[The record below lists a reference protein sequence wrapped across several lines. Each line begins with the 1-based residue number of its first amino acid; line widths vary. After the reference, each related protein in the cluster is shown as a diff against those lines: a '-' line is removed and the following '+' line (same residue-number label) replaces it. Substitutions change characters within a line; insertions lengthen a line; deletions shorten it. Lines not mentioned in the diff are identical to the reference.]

1 MLAVAHLRVATRSR
15 RGPKKLRG
23 KVFGR
28 NAYLAV
34 TSKGEVLHGLLYL
47 VDEQTTDAELVAWL
61 DAELEVHDRIRPQLQ
76 LVARTVEPSID
87 GPSPNHP
94 AIAAEH
100 DDVAAELR
108 AMLETVQR
116 VPVAIQEPTVMPDVA
131 SRLSSLLER
140 TA

>member
-1 MLAVAHLRVATRSR
+1 MLTVAHLGSATRSR

-34 TSKGEVLHGLLYL
+34 TSKGEVLHGLMYV
-47 VDEQTTDAELVAWL
+47 VDDETTDAEIVAWL
-61 DAELEVHDRIRPQLQ
+61 KSELDRVDRIRPPLQ
-76 LVARTVEPSID
+76 LLARTVEASID

-94 AIAAEH
+94 AIAEETG
-100 DDVAAELR
+100 DIAAELR
-108 AMLETVQR
+108 ALLETVQR

-140 TA
+140 SA

>member
-1 MLAVAHLRVATRSR
+1 MLAVAHLGAATRSR

-34 TSKGEVLHGLLYL
+34 TSTGEVLHGMMYV
-47 VDEQTTDAELVAWL
+47 VDDHTCDAEIVAWL
-61 DAELEVHDRIRPQLQ
+61 KDELDRVDRIRPPLQ
-76 LVARTVEPSID
+76 LVARTVEASID

-94 AIAAEH
+94 AIAEETE
-100 DDVAAELR
+100 DVAAELR
-108 AMLETVQR
+108 AMLETVKS
-116 VPVAIQEPTVMPDVA
+116 VPVAIQDPEVMPDVA

-140 TA
+140 SA